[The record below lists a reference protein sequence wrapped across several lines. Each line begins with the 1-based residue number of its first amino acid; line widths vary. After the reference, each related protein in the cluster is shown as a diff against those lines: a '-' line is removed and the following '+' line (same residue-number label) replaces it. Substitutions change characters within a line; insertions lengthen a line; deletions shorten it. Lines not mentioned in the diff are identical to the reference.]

1 MKKILAGIVIFGLL
15 LITFFYVFSRTS
27 DIFDENR
34 AEKLL
39 LSPTNQSISYE
50 IDDKDTTEDLIEQLN
65 KGKQTSS
72 HLKKNVKKPDYIAKV
87 MFGRTN
93 GTSFQLWT
101 NRSQVVF
108 LVDGT
113 YYELNQKQSNSFR
126 KQVQEAI
133 QQGDSS

>member
-87 MFGRTN
+87 MFGQTN

-133 QQGDSS
+133 QKGDSS

>member
-27 DIFDENR
+27 NIFDENR

-133 QQGDSS
+133 QKGDSS

>member
-1 MKKILAGIVIFGLL
+1 MKKILAGVVIFGLL

-27 DIFDENR
+27 EIFDENR

-39 LSPTNQSISYE
+39 LSPANESISYE
-50 IDDKDTTEDLIEQLN
+50 IDDKDTAEDLIEELN
-65 KGKQTSS
+65 KGKQTSN
-72 HLKKNVKKPDYIAKV
+72 HFKKNLKKPDYIAKV

-93 GTSFQLWT
+93 GTTFQLWT

-113 YYELNQKQSNSFR
+113 FYELNQKQSNSFQR
-126 KQVQEAI
+126 QLKEAI
-133 QQGDSS
+133 QKS

>member
-1 MKKILAGIVIFGLL
+1 MKKILAGVVIFGLI

-27 DIFDENR
+27 EIFDENR

-39 LSPTNQSISYE
+39 LSPANESISYE
-50 IDDKDTTEDLIEQLN
+50 IDDKDTVEDLIEELN
-65 KGKQTSS
+65 KGKQTSN
-72 HLKKNVKKPDYIAKV
+72 HLKKNLKKPDYIAKV

-101 NRSQVVF
+101 NRLQVVF

-113 YYELNQKQSNSFR
+113 FYELNEKQSKSFQR
-126 KQVQEAI
+126 QLKEAI
-133 QQGDSS
+133 QKS

>member
-1 MKKILAGIVIFGLL
+1 MKKILAGVVIFGLI

-27 DIFDENR
+27 EIFDENR

-39 LSPTNQSISYE
+39 LSTANESISYE
-50 IDDKDTTEDLIEQLN
+50 IDDKDTVEDLIEELN
-65 KGKQTSS
+65 KGKQTSN
-72 HLKKNVKKPDYIAKV
+72 HLKKNLKKPDYIAKV

-108 LVDGT
+108 LFDGT
-113 YYELNQKQSNSFR
+113 FYELNEKQSKSFQR
-126 KQVQEAI
+126 QLKEAI
-133 QQGDSS
+133 QKS

>member
-1 MKKILAGIVIFGLL
+1 MKKILAGVVIFGLI

-27 DIFDENR
+27 EIFDENR
-34 AEKLL
+34 TEKLL
-39 LSPTNQSISYE
+39 LSPANESISYE
-50 IDDKDTTEDLIEQLN
+50 IDDKDTAEDLIEELN
-65 KGKQTSS
+65 KGKQTSN
-72 HLKKNVKKPDYIAKV
+72 HLKKNLKKPDYIAKV

-113 YYELNQKQSNSFR
+113 FYELNEKQSKSFQR
-126 KQVQEAI
+126 QLKEAI
-133 QQGDSS
+133 QKS

>member
-1 MKKILAGIVIFGLL
+1 MKKILAGVVIFGLL

-39 LSPTNQSISYE
+39 LAPTNQSISYE

-133 QQGDSS
+133 QKGAPS

>member
-1 MKKILAGIVIFGLL
+1 MKKILAGILIFGLL

-133 QQGDSS
+133 QKGDSS